1 MIKLSSKTQRM
12 SGGDQ
17 ALQTLQPPNNSKRS
31 VMPVSLISDGGVT
44 AINSLSKPKIQLE
57 YISYLCGNSSVG
69 RAQPCQGSIP
79 HLKAL

>member
-1 MIKLSSKTQRM
+1 MESMLIMLGNTTVNLFS
-12 SGGDQ
+12 GDQ

-31 VMPVSLISDGGVT
+31 VIPVSLISDGGVT

-69 RAQPCQGSIP
+69 RAQPCQG
-79 HLKAL
+79 